1 MQDGKVYPGNVL
13 KVSGFLNQL
22 IDEKL
27 LFAVGK
33 EISTRFCAHNITKI
47 LTVEASGIA
56 IACAAAHYMNAPVL
70 FAKKSKTSNL
80 SDNCYFADVVSYTH
94 NNTATIVVDKDFIS
108 KDDRVLIVDDFL
120 ARGAAIQGLRSI
132 IEQAG
137 ATLVGCA
144 IAIEKGF
151 QGGGDALRAE
161 GIKVESL
168 AIIDSMTDDALTF
181 RKSI

>member
-1 MQDGKVYPGNVL
+1 M
-13 KVSGFLNQL
+13 
-22 IDEKL
+22 
-27 LFAVGK
+27 
-33 EISTRFCAHNITKI
+33 
-47 LTVEASGIA
+47 
-56 IACAAAHYMNAPVL
+56 
-70 FAKKSKTSNL
+70 
-80 SDNCYFADVVSYTH
+80 
-94 NNTATIVVDKDFIS
+94 DKDFIS